1 MPIKSI
7 AVYVKSIPIHFLIE
21 ISFLAYSRKCILFN
35 SLSEYFSIYLSRS
48 ISNNK
53 IERLTKDALRYASN
67 LMSLDLRGNPIKE
80 IHDETFQNLGKL
92 RKL

>member
-1 MPIKSI
+1 M
-7 AVYVKSIPIHFLIE
+7 
-21 ISFLAYSRKCILFN
+21 
-35 SLSEYFSIYLSRS
+35 YLSRS

-53 IERLTKDALRYASN
+53 IERLTKEAFRHASN